1 MKLPLSD
8 NTDVGFAGL
17 QNYISEIS
25 PDSIADSGR
34 RQKMRRKAI
43 RYVIED
49 DGQTKQ
55 QATEQQRKTE
65 K

>member
-25 PDSIADSGR
+25 PDSITDSGR
-34 RQKMRRKAI
+34 R
-43 RYVIED
+43 
-49 DGQTKQ
+49 
-55 QATEQQRKTE
+55 
-65 K
+65 